1 MTNLERQDAKGQVLL
16 PNPVNYVRV
25 LWPRMTK
32 IDTVTQVVE
41 MRVSVY
47 KDWTCKD
54 KDKDKDKD

>member
-1 MTNLERQDAKGQVLL
+1 
-16 PNPVNYVRV
+16 
-25 LWPRMTK
+25 MTK